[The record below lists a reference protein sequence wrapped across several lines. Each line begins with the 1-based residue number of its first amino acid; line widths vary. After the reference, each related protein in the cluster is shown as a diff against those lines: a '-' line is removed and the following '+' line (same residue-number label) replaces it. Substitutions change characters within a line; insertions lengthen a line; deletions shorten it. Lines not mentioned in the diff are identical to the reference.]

1 MLESNKVIHI
11 DFLASRD
18 LDAQY
23 HFLEFAIDVCQIA
36 TGANKVIDDVVWQNS
51 DKTRYEID
59 ISRGS
64 ESTSI
69 VVSLYS
75 MHVTDYTKFCIE
87 NNSFYSYD
95 GMLEFFRDL
104 MTGEVEDADLI

>member
-1 MLESNKVIHI
+1 MLEPNKVIHI

-18 LDAQY
+18 LDTQY

-36 TGANKVIDDVVWQNS
+36 TGANKVIDDVAWQNS
-51 DKTRYEID
+51 DRTRYEID

-69 VVSLYS
+69 VVSLRPMPDPVDYAVF
-75 MHVTDYTKFCIE
+75 HVE
-87 NNSFYSYD
+87 NHRFYSYD
-95 GMLEFFRDL
+95 DMLEFFIDL
-104 MTGEVEDADLI
+104 VGGNDEIWV